1 MRATKEF
8 EIIHTVGKRIK
19 SEHGINKFKIL
30 SIDEFTGF
38 IFKETESEEFKPFL
52 LLNHFK
58 AVHKVVS
65 KKDKNIIPLSIIYFA
80 DDFVQLINAVLM
92 SKFNF
97 KFSSKP
103 NPEILKPLL
112 DIYEDE
118 EYFFSD
124 SEQEESEIFL
134 YGIIANR
141 CAVRIEPNKLF
152 IDWLNYTFE
161 GYVDKSNDVLNATTY
176 LIKDADEIQLL
187 ENRLKRNYALIFEL
201 QLNNY
206 CTDESL
212 WPQKRTYAIFKKWFN
227 ISFSDEIIDLENGPI
242 EMI

>member
-8 EIIHTVGKRIK
+8 EVIHTVGKRIK

-58 AVHKVVS
+58 AIHKVVS
-65 KKDKNIIPLSIIYFA
+65 KKDKNVIPLSIIYFA
-80 DDFVQLINAVLM
+80 EDFVQLLNGVLAH
-92 SKFNF
+92 KF
-97 KFSSKP
+97 KFKFVKKYDM
-103 NPEILKPLL
+103 EVIKPLL
-112 DIYEDE
+112 DFYEDD

-124 SEQEESEIFL
+124 SEQTESEIYL
-134 YGIIANR
+134 YKIIVNR

-152 IDWLNYTFE
+152 IDWLNYTYE
-161 GYVDKSNDVLNATTY
+161 DYADKSTDVLNATTY
-176 LIKDADEIQLL
+176 LIKDADENQML
-187 ENRLKRNYALIFEL
+187 ENYLKRNYALIFEL

-212 WPQKRTYAIFKKWFN
+212 WPQKRTYSVFKKWFN
-227 ISFSDEIIDLENGPI
+227 IGISDEIIDLENGTV
-242 EMI
+242 EMM

>member
-1 MRATKEF
+1 MRAIKEF
-8 EIIHTVGKRIK
+8 EIIHTVGKRVK

-38 IFKETESEEFKPFL
+38 IFKETEAKEFKPFL

-80 DDFVQLINAVLM
+80 EDFVQLLNAVLQP
-92 SKFNF
+92 KFNF
-97 KFSSKP
+97 KFSAKP

-118 EYFFSD
+118 ECFSSD
-124 SEQEESEIFL
+124 SDQEESEIFL

-161 GYVDKSNDVLNATTY
+161 GFVDKSNDVLNATTY
-176 LIKDADEIQLL
+176 LIKDADEIQIL

-227 ISFSDEIIDLENGPI
+227 ISFSDEIIDLENGPMEI
-242 EMI
+242 M